1 MTSNMAL
8 HLSNVMLTVL
18 RCGIPFVLHKMVFVS
33 TWYFFLLMVKP
44 TAVLPILSKASVM
57 G

>member
-1 MTSNMAL
+1 MAL